1 MVVCH
6 CAAILGHL
14 VLQRLK
20 PLLQHLD
27 GPLLLLQNVDPIRR
41 KRGNQGDNR
50 VFTLDVD
57 PMNLFSTRQMQWLHV
72 CILAEMHDFGNRNS
86 TNLYA

>member
-41 KRGNQGDNR
+41 KRGNQGGNR

-57 PMNLFSTRQMQWLHV
+57 PINLLSTRQVQWLHV